1 MFLWLNKLGKT
12 LHQSFFAAGFLR
24 AFTTL
29 PCTTGAAFHE
39 RIGSPNSFPW
49 NNLNKLG
56 FQARFRKQCFC
67 RLTAK
72 VYGLSFF
79 KHRVSPRLGTMPGPP
94 RILLISCR
102 RALPTRLHSSTV
114 PDKLW
119 PLRVQEGLYLL
130 YPGPRAR
137 TDAIKTPVESMAGDS
152 H

>member
-1 MFLWLNKLGKT
+1 M
-12 LHQSFFAAGFLR
+12 HYAA
-24 AFTTL
+24 
-29 PCTTGAAFHE
+29 GAAFHE
-39 RIGSPNSFPW
+39 RICSPNSSPW

-56 FQARFRKQCFC
+56 FQARFRKQCSC

-79 KHRVSPRLGTMPGPP
+79 KLCVSPRLGTMPGPP
-94 RILLISCR
+94 RILLLSCR
-102 RALPTRLHSSTV
+102 RALPTRLHSSTA

-130 YPGPRAR
+130 YPGPRAP
-137 TDAIKTPVESMAGDS
+137 TDAIKTPMESMAADS